1 MGDDMRALTRQ
12 GAYRRKDVPFPGG
25 VTLPEFHV
33 TGAGFPHQGR
43 PLAIEERVVFGR
55 REFLVGSAAL
65 GFAGKVSAAALSG
78 GEADKAVDAFLK
90 TQPFQGV
97 VLIGRAGKPVYSRTV
112 GFADIEAR
120 TPTKLGTPY
129 LIASISKWLTSTA
142 LLKLAEAGK
151 LELDAPI
158 STYLPDYRADTGAK
172 VKLRHLMTNVS
183 GVPNGFAT
191 WTKANP
197 DPDLFKKPIT
207 TAQAVKLWCSGDLLF
222 EPGSKFD
229 YVMTN
234 WVILTAIIEAVCDEA
249 YADAMSKLVIAPL
262 GLARTTPIDPPDLAV
277 SYRTLEPLVRQSND
291 RFPFFA
297 ASGGYTSTAADLLKA
312 AHAIFDGGFLPPA
325 RKKALLTVGWP
336 DQDYALGGRVKT
348 LFADGMPRVFGWE
361 TGRAAGYR
369 SVLGHRFDDQTTVVL
384 LNNTSITQ
392 KAMDELAYSLFATV

>member
-1 MGDDMRALTRQ
+1 
-12 GAYRRKDVPFPGG
+12 
-25 VTLPEFHV
+25 
-33 TGAGFPHQGR
+33 
-43 PLAIEERVVFGR
+43 VFGR
-55 REFLVGSAAL
+55 REFLVGATAL
-65 GFAGKVSAAALSG
+65 GVAGQASASVLFG

-90 TQPFQGV
+90 AQPFQGV
-97 VLIGRAGKPVYSRTV
+97 VLIGRAGKPIYARTI
-112 GFADIEAR
+112 GFADIEAK
-120 TPTKLGTPY
+120 TPATRDTPY
-129 LIASISKWLTSTA
+129 VIASISKWLTSTA

-151 LELDAPI
+151 LNLDAPI
-158 STYLPDYRADTGAK
+158 STYLPDYRPDTGAK

-197 DPDLFKKPIT
+197 DPDLFKKPMT
-207 TAQAVKLWCSGDLLF
+207 TEQAVKLWCSGDLAF
-222 EPGSKFD
+222 EPGTKFD
-229 YVMTN
+229 YALTN
-234 WVILTAIIEAVCDEA
+234 WVIITAIIEAVTGET

-262 GLARTTPIDPPDLAV
+262 GLARTTPIDPPNLAI

-297 ASGGYTSTAADLLKA
+297 ASGGYSSTAGDLLKA
-312 AHAIFDGGFLPPA
+312 AHAILDGGFLPA
-325 RKKALLTVGWP
+325 AHKKALLTVGWP

-348 LFADGMPRVFGWE
+348 LFADGMPRVFAWE

-392 KAMDELAYSLFATV
+392 RAMDEFAYSLFGTV